1 MGRARTLLLAAATA
15 LVLPPALASGPD
27 AYAAVEALA
36 RTVALIQRSW
46 VDEISTMELVE
57 AGLDGMTH
65 RLDPWSDWLSAD
77 DMAATEEAIDGSFVG
92 VGVGLEGA
100 TVRVVVPGSPAEREG
115 LLPGDV
121 LVAVDDR
128 PVTVDG
134 HLDAEAINAL
144 SGPRGEVVRVLVRR
158 ASWPEPREIAIH
170 RDEVHAP
177 SLEISRM
184 PGDVLWV
191 HLLVFQRG
199 VASQLDAALAAEAPY
214 RGIVLD
220 LRDNPGGLMEEAVPV
235 VDRFLA
241 KGVIV
246 ETRSR
251 IAAENKQIT
260 AKPGGPDEST
270 PLMVLVNGRSASA
283 SEIVAAA
290 LHDHAR
296 ATLVGTPT
304 YGKGTVQ
311 TYFPQRDGSA
321 VKLTIARWL
330 VPSGA
335 PISRHDGR
343 TPPIAVAWPTDDP
356 PPEEALRRALRG
368 MSLPTE
374 ERDRLLAHVEALAP
388 DDPPSLDHM
397 VPWGLPADERLATDP
412 QLRAALD
419 HLAADAR

>member
-1 MGRARTLLLAAATA
+1 MTRTALATSLALAA
-15 LVLPPALASGPD
+15 LVTLPALASGPD

-46 VDEISTMELVE
+46 VEEISVADLVE
-57 AGLDGMTH
+57 AGLDGMAH

-77 DMAATEEAIDGSFVG
+77 ELTAAQEALDGRFVG
-92 VGVGLEGA
+92 IGVGLEGA
-100 TVRVVVPGSPAEREG
+100 TVRLVVPGSPAEREG

-121 LVAVDDR
+121 LLAIDDR

-134 HLDAEAINAL
+134 RVDTDAIQGL
-144 SGPRGEVVRVLVRR
+144 SGPRGEVVRVRVRR
-158 ASWPEPREIAIH
+158 AAWPEPHEIAIH

-177 SLEISRM
+177 SLELARM
-184 PGDVLWV
+184 PGDVVWV
-191 HLLVFQRG
+191 HLLNFQRG
-199 VASQLDAALAAEAPY
+199 ASGELDAALAGEAPY
-214 RGIVLD
+214 QGLVLD
-220 LRDNPGGLMEEAVPV
+220 LRDNPGGLLEEAIPI
-235 VDRFLA
+235 VDRFLDA
-241 KGVIV
+241 GLIV

-251 IAAENKQIT
+251 IQAENKQVL
-260 AKPGGPDEST
+260 AQRGGPDERT
-270 PLMVLVNGRSASA
+270 PLAVLVNGRSASA

-290 LHDHAR
+290 LHDHGR

-311 TYFPQRDGSA
+311 TFFPQRDGSA

-330 VPSGA
+330 GPSGE

-343 TPPIAVAWPTDDP
+343 APPIAVPWPTDNP

-368 MSLPTE
+368 MSLPDA
-374 ERDRLLAHVEALAP
+374 ERALLLAHVDALAP
-388 DDPPSLDHM
+388 AEASCPDQA
-397 VPWGLPADERLATDP
+397 VPWAQPADVRLATDP

-419 HLAADAR
+419 HLAAERR